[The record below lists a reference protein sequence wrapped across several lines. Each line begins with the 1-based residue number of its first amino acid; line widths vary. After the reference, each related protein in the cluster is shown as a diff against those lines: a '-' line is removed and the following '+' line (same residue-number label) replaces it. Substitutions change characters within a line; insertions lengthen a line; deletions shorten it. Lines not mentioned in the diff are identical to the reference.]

1 MDWLDIRE
9 FLLDSIKYI
18 VIIFIIMFVIF
29 YVASITQVVGD
40 SMNPTLKN
48 GEVFILNKMK
58 YRFSE
63 VRRGDIISLQ
73 YADTK
78 YLIKRVIGL
87 PGEKVEIKNSQLY
100 INDKQYK
107 EDYLPD
113 DLVYDDFSLKTL
125 GYESIPKDT
134 YLVLGDNRKN
144 SLDSREIGLI
154 KKKDINGKISFR
166 FWPVYRIQFISY
178 IKLLMEKDKIAF
190 FFFLF

>member
-9 FLLDSIKYI
+9 FLFDSIKYI
-18 VIIFIIMFVIF
+18 IIIIIIMFIIF

-40 SMNPTLKN
+40 SMTPTLKN

-63 VRRGDIISLQ
+63 VKRADIISLQ

-87 PGEKVEIKNSQLY
+87 PGEKIEIKNNILY
-100 INDKQYK
+100 VNDKKYK
-107 EDYLPD
+107 EDYLKEN
-113 DLVYDDFSLKTL
+113 LSYEDFSLRTL
-125 GYESIPKDT
+125 GYEVIPKDM
-134 YLVLGDNRKN
+134 YLVLGDNREN

-166 FWPVYRIQFISY
+166 FWPINRIRIIS
-178 IKLLMEKDKIAF
+178 
-190 FFFLF
+190 

>member
-9 FLLDSIKYI
+9 FLLDSIKYM
-18 VIIFIIMFVIF
+18 IIIIIIMFIIF

-40 SMNPTLKN
+40 SMSPTLKN

-63 VRRGDIISLQ
+63 VKRSDIISLQ

-87 PGEKVEIKNSQLY
+87 PGEKIEIKNNTLY
-100 INDKQYK
+100 INDKKYK
-107 EDYLPD
+107 EDYLKE
-113 DLVYDDFSLKTL
+113 DLSYEDFSLRTL
-125 GYESIPKDT
+125 GYEVIPKDM
-134 YLVLGDNRKN
+134 YLVLGDNREN

-154 KKKDINGKISFR
+154 KRKDINGKISLR
-166 FWPVYRIQFISY
+166 FWPINRIRIIS
-178 IKLLMEKDKIAF
+178 
-190 FFFLF
+190 

>member
-63 VRRGDIISLQ
+63 VRRGDII
-73 YADTK
+73 

-166 FWPVYRIQFISY
+166 FWPVYRIQFI
-178 IKLLMEKDKIAF
+178 
-190 FFFLF
+190 

>member
-63 VRRGDIISLQ
+63 VQRGDIISLQ

-100 INDKQYK
+100 IDDKQYK
-107 EDYLPD
+107 EDYLPE

-166 FWPVYRIQFISY
+166 FWPIYRIQFIS
-178 IKLLMEKDKIAF
+178 
-190 FFFLF
+190 